1 MTGPMVELRG
11 IHKAFPER
19 SFARTLRLRSKP
31 AASRQVLRGVDLTVH
46 QGDFLA
52 LLGANG
58 VGKTTVLKIIAT
70 LLLPDAGSARV
81 LGKDVTANRAT
92 AAKHVGYVM
101 ADERSF
107 HWRLTAE
114 ENLMFFA
121 HLDRLPRDEARAR
134 VRELLARLD
143 LESAANKPFGQFSTG
158 MKQRLA
164 VARALLKRPRVL
176 LMDEP
181 TRSIDPAHA
190 AAVWQLVR
198 DEVAAVDGCLV
209 VVTHQVQEA
218 LSLCT
223 RVAILADGQVALDT
237 NADAMERY
245 AGRLSGLS
253 LSVRSLPSGG
263 LDRLR
268 AVPGVREVR
277 VASQV
282 GGEQFLEIWT
292 ADGDLPLAG
301 LMSEITGMGAAVC
314 SLQRA
319 TPLQAVVERLL
330 IPNGTEGRQ

>member
-11 IHKAFPER
+11 LQKAFPEQ
-19 SFARTLRLRSKP
+19 SLARVLRLRRGPS
-31 AASRQVLRGVDLTVH
+31 AMRQVLRGADLTVNR
-46 QGDFLA
+46 GDFLA

-70 LLLPDAGSARV
+70 LLLPDAGTARV
-81 LGKDVTANRAT
+81 LGEDVHTGRAT
-92 AAKHVGYVM
+92 AARYVGYVM

-114 ENLMFFA
+114 ENLLFFA
-121 HLDRLPRDEARAR
+121 HLDRLPPGEARAR

-143 LESAANKPFGQFSTG
+143 LDSAAKKPFGQFSTG

-164 VARALLKRPRVL
+164 VARALLKRPHVL

-190 AAVWQLVR
+190 AAVWQLVQ

-237 NADAMERY
+237 NTDAMERY

-263 LDRLR
+263 LERLR
-268 AVPGVREVR
+268 AVPGVRDVR
-277 VASQV
+277 IASQV
-282 GGEQFLEIWT
+282 GGELFLEIWT

-319 TPLQAVVERLL
+319 TPLHAVVERLL
-330 IPNGTEGRQ
+330 VPTGQEVGS